1 MKKLFLLT
9 ILLHLTFIVKA
20 QTSLSLDSCR
30 ALALTNNKDLL
41 ISHEKINA
49 AHYQRKAAFTNYLP
63 NFSAT
68 GAYMRNQKEFSL
80 LNNDQKAA
88 LSGLG
93 SNLAGPIGQAAA
105 GIIATYPELA
115 PLISS
120 LSGSLPAAL
129 DQAGNSLVDALRTD
143 TRNVYAGAITLTQ
156 PLYMG
161 GKIRAYNK
169 ITKYAEEL
177 ARQQHNG
184 GMQEVIMSTDQAYW
198 QVISLV
204 NKKKLAEGYLKLLQ
218 QLDSDVEK
226 MIAEGVATKADGL
239 SVRVKVNEAEMT
251 LTKVEDGLSLARMLL
266 CQLCGLDLSS
276 PITLAD
282 ENMENIPL
290 IPTDTHF
297 DLSTAYENRPE
308 IRSLELATQIYKQK
322 VNVTR
327 AEHLPSIALMG
338 NYMVTNPSV
347 FNSFENKFKGM
358 WNVGVMVQLPI
369 WHWGEGIY
377 KTKAAKAEA
386 RIAQYQLQDARE
398 KIELQV
404 NQAAFKVNEAGK
416 KLVMASKN
424 MEKAEEN
431 YKVPNL
437 EKGIA
442 VLEYLSLHTQGETL
456 QDIKSALD
464 ISQTTAYRILNT
476 LVRLDYLIYNED
488 TKRYKLSRKLLTL
501 GFRSL
506 NEHNLLETVLPRLR
520 DLRDQVK
527 ETACFGVLGDR
538 KGIFIEQA
546 QGHHTFRFILSPGKP
561 FDLHC
566 SAPGKAIMAYLPNT
580 VRDRYLSYMEFTR
593 YNARTITTRDAYLEE
608 LEKVRK
614 LGYAMDNEEEL
625 NGVIC
630 IGAPIF
636 NYTGYPCGAIWIS
649 GPKDRL
655 SKEVVRVSADCI
667 RKVAQTIS
675 LELGYSKAKKI

>member
-1 MKKLFLLT
+1 ME
-9 ILLHLTFIVKA
+9 
-20 QTSLSLDSCR
+20 S
-30 ALALTNNKDLL
+30 
-41 ISHEKINA
+41 
-49 AHYQRKAAFTNYLP
+49 
-63 NFSAT
+63 
-68 GAYMRNQKEFSL
+68 
-80 LNNDQKAA
+80 
-88 LSGLG
+88 
-93 SNLAGPIGQAAA
+93 
-105 GIIATYPELA
+105 
-115 PLISS
+115 
-120 LSGSLPAAL
+120 
-129 DQAGNSLVDALRTD
+129 
-143 TRNVYAGAITLTQ
+143 
-156 PLYMG
+156 
-161 GKIRAYNK
+161 
-169 ITKYAEEL
+169 
-177 ARQQHNG
+177 
-184 GMQEVIMSTDQAYW
+184 VI
-198 QVISLV
+198 
-204 NKKKLAEGYLKLLQ
+204 
-218 QLDSDVEK
+218 
-226 MIAEGVATKADGL
+226 
-239 SVRVKVNEAEMT
+239 
-251 LTKVEDGLSLARMLL
+251 
-266 CQLCGLDLSS
+266 
-276 PITLAD
+276 P
-282 ENMENIPL
+282 
-290 IPTDTHF
+290 
-297 DLSTAYENRPE
+297 
-308 IRSLELATQIYKQK
+308 
-322 VNVTR
+322 
-327 AEHLPSIALMG
+327 
-338 NYMVTNPSV
+338 
-347 FNSFENKFKGM
+347 
-358 WNVGVMVQLPI
+358 
-369 WHWGEGIY
+369 
-377 KTKAAKAEA
+377 
-386 RIAQYQLQDARE
+386 
-398 KIELQV
+398 
-404 NQAAFKVNEAGK
+404 
-416 KLVMASKN
+416 N

-546 QGHHTFRFILSPGKP
+546 QGHHT
-561 FDLHC
+561 
-566 SAPGKAIMAYLPNT
+566 

>member
-9 ILLHLTFIVKA
+9 ILLSMTFIVKA

-431 YKVPNL
+431 L
-437 EKGIA
+437 
-442 VLEYLSLHTQGETL
+442 
-456 QDIKSALD
+456 
-464 ISQTTAYRILNT
+464 
-476 LVRLDYLIYNED
+476 
-488 TKRYKLSRKLLTL
+488 RYATL
-501 GFRSL
+501 GFR
-506 NEHNLLETVLPRLR
+506 E
-520 DLRDQVK
+520 
-527 ETACFGVLGDR
+527 
-538 KGIFIEQA
+538 
-546 QGHHTFRFILSPGKP
+546 
-561 FDLHC
+561 
-566 SAPGKAIMAYLPNT
+566 
-580 VRDRYLSYMEFTR
+580 
-593 YNARTITTRDAYLEE
+593 
-608 LEKVRK
+608 
-614 LGYAMDNEEEL
+614 
-625 NGVIC
+625 GVI
-630 IGAPIF
+630 ATS
-636 NYTGYPCGAIWIS
+636 NV
-649 GPKDRL
+649 L
-655 SKEVVRVSADCI
+655 E
-667 RKVAQTIS
+667 AQTAWLSAQSEKIDAQIDVKLTEIYLKKS
-675 LELGYSKAKKI
+675 LGTLQ

>member
-1 MKKLFLLT
+1 
-9 ILLHLTFIVKA
+9 
-20 QTSLSLDSCR
+20 
-30 ALALTNNKDLL
+30 
-41 ISHEKINA
+41 
-49 AHYQRKAAFTNYLP
+49 
-63 NFSAT
+63 
-68 GAYMRNQKEFSL
+68 
-80 LNNDQKAA
+80 
-88 LSGLG
+88 
-93 SNLAGPIGQAAA
+93 
-105 GIIATYPELA
+105 
-115 PLISS
+115 
-120 LSGSLPAAL
+120 
-129 DQAGNSLVDALRTD
+129 
-143 TRNVYAGAITLTQ
+143 
-156 PLYMG
+156 
-161 GKIRAYNK
+161 
-169 ITKYAEEL
+169 
-177 ARQQHNG
+177 
-184 GMQEVIMSTDQAYW
+184 MSTCRF
-198 QVISLV
+198 
-204 NKKKLAEGYLKLLQ
+204 
-218 QLDSDVEK
+218 
-226 MIAEGVATKADGL
+226 TPR
-239 SVRVKVNEAEMT
+239 VR
-251 LTKVEDGLSLARMLL
+251 R
-266 CQLCGLDLSS
+266 
-276 PITLAD
+276 
-282 ENMENIPL
+282 
-290 IPTDTHF
+290 F
-297 DLSTAYENRPE
+297 R
-308 IRSLELATQIYKQK
+308 
-322 VNVTR
+322 
-327 AEHLPSIALMG
+327 
-338 NYMVTNPSV
+338 
-347 FNSFENKFKGM
+347 
-358 WNVGVMVQLPI
+358 
-369 WHWGEGIY
+369 
-377 KTKAAKAEA
+377 
-386 RIAQYQLQDARE
+386 
-398 KIELQV
+398 
-404 NQAAFKVNEAGK
+404 
-416 KLVMASKN
+416 
-424 MEKAEEN
+424 
-431 YKVPNL
+431 
-437 EKGIA
+437 
-442 VLEYLSLHTQGETL
+442 
-456 QDIKSALD
+456 DIKSALD